1 VANKTGGALLITLSE
16 SGDDYLVCLREETVK
31 SIDWAGDVRVP
42 VQEFEGKLHPRT
54 SFAHWRET
62 VRGQSARWS
71 ALDIESAKHLRTSI
85 LERASLI
92 ERRSAQ
98 ERLRYIAHHD
108 QLTQLPNRAAFHD
121 AVARLLIDAER
132 DGSVLAM
139 LFVDLDH
146 FKSINDT
153 LGHAAG
159 DQILQAASA
168 RMRGCIRH
176 GDVVA
181 RLGGD
186 EFVVLSPKLS
196 HPVDSDFIARKILG
210 AIAAPYA
217 AADGRQITCTAS
229 VGIAVYPCDSHNAE
243 DLLHHADLAM
253 YRAKRRGRNTFE
265 RFSSQSDLPA

>member
-1 VANKTGGALLITLSE
+1 
-16 SGDDYLVCLREETVK
+16 
-31 SIDWAGDVRVP
+31 
-42 VQEFEGKLHPRT
+42 
-54 SFAHWRET
+54 
-62 VRGQSARWS
+62 
-71 ALDIESAKHLRTSI
+71 
-85 LERASLI
+85 
-92 ERRSAQ
+92 
-98 ERLRYIAHHD
+98 
-108 QLTQLPNRAAFHD
+108 LPNRAAFHD
-121 AVARLLIDAER
+121 AVAHLLIDAER

-168 RMRGCIRH
+168 RMRGCVRH

-186 EFVVLSPKLS
+186 EFVILSPKLS
-196 HPVDSDFIARKILG
+196 RPDDADFIAQKLLS

-217 AADGRQITCTAS
+217 AADGREIACTAS
-229 VGIAVYPCDSHNAE
+229 VGIALYPYDSRDPE
-243 DLLHHADLAM
+243 DLLHHADIAM

-265 RFSSQSDLPA
+265 RFGPDSEAPA